1 MSPELAGGFFTHW
14 TTWEAPTALSQ
25 FQEERGK
32 ELSRERGNAATEDQ
46 IQLDTDPRRK
56 PTAVGWHL
64 VALTLGDP
72 GSLFPKSGFQPL
84 HSPLHHKELRFIFIN
99 D

>member
-32 ELSRERGNAATEDQ
+32 ELSRLCRAAPQGEGSQ
-46 IQLDTDPRRK
+46 SLSLSPSI
-56 PTAVGWHL
+56 
-64 VALTLGDP
+64 LTWRVIKAKVRMGLEVLGQ
-72 GSLFPKSGFQPL
+72 GCS
-84 HSPLHHKELRFIFIN
+84 
-99 D
+99 